1 MNATPLLSRLLAAC
15 AAEHLEIVLI
25 GNAAAA
31 LHGAPV
37 TTLDFDFMFRD
48 TPTNMRKL
56 KSVAAALGGSAHFN
70 GFPPAKAVHVNQ
82 E

>member
-31 LHGAPV
+31 PA
-37 TTLDFDFMFRD
+37 RQ
-48 TPTNMRKL
+48 RKR
-56 KSVAAALGGSAHFN
+56 S
-70 GFPPAKAVHVNQ
+70 
-82 E
+82 